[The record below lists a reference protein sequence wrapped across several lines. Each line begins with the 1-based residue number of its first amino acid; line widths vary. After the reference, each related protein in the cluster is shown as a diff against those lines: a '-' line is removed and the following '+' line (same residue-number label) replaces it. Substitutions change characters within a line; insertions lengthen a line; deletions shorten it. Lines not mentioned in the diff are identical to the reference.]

1 MATAVRRCR
10 GARRSTRRRPIP
22 ISTPPLT
29 QSRCCSMVSLSSRV
43 WTSRTG
49 SRTPTM
55 TAASF
60 QPHPVA
66 ISRSSPATRPLSA
79 HRPSAVPATSRRCG
93 AAAPCPSLVPACSSR
108 RRLAPPAGHSAQTC
122 SAQVRER
129 EDGEKRDDMWGQM
142 GPTIYY
148 YFVCS

>member
-1 MATAVRRCR
+1 VARGEAPKDTANTHIYTTIDAIPALFNGFPLLKGVDKPYWFEDTDDDGGVLSASSRCHLQEL
-10 GARRSTRRRPIP
+10 ACHSPPLCPPPLCCAHHLSAPQCRRP
-22 ISTPPLT
+22 
-29 QSRCCSMVSLSSRV
+29 
-43 WTSRTG
+43 
-49 SRTPTM
+49 
-55 TAASF
+55 F
-60 QPHPVA
+60 
-66 ISRSSPATRPLSA
+66 
-79 HRPSAVPATSRRCG
+79 
-93 AAAPCPSLVPACSSR
+93 PSLVPACSSR